1 MSQYPHTRRGG
12 GSPNPLPL
20 YKKTCDHGFDLPR
33 GVSLRVRVYRPLR
46 DRSLAPLLLLCWTLR
61 EQGHGQSISP
71 EETAGP
77 LRREVMRLPC
87 RVSLVERFAHYGYQG
102 QYTERIHKVL
112 EVLPESAG
120 GGAVLFAIGRTVI
133 ESLVGESLDT
143 PDGRNAA
150 WVAAT
155 DGAE

>member
-20 YKKTCDHGFDLPR
+20 YKKTSDHGFDLPP
-33 GVSLRVRVYRPLR
+33 GVSLRVRVYRPLW

-61 EQGHGQSISP
+61 EEGHGRSISL

-87 RVSLVERFAHYGYQG
+87 RVSLVERFVCHGG
-102 QYTERIHKVL
+102 GGGRTESIHKVL
-112 EVLPESAG
+112 EVLPVSAG
-120 GGAVLFAIGRTVI
+120 GGAVLFAIGRAVI

-143 PDGRNAA
+143 PDGRNA
-150 WVAAT
+150 T
-155 DGAE
+155 